1 MKIAL
6 GEKEEKQ
13 LITGLYNVADVYCK
27 SCGEVLG
34 WKYIRAYD
42 AANRFK
48 EGKFIIE
55 QMKVAKEY

>member
-1 MKIAL
+1 MNIAL
-6 GEKEEKQ
+6 GQTKEKQ

-27 SCGEVLG
+27 SCDEVLG

-42 AANRFK
+42 AANSSK